1 MLLSELI
8 QTATGRL
15 SSSYPERE
23 AREMV
28 FAFLEHHIGTK
39 RHTHIV
45 EPSFEVSEEAASAAL
60 EAFGRM
66 ASGEPLQYVTGFAD
80 FYGRRFHVNPDVL
93 IPRPETE
100 LLCREVLSYGTNRQ
114 MLQWPPPTSWAPPPS
129 RGWQNAISAYLATRP
144 ETELLCREVLNKV
157 TVASVNEASSDAATG
172 PGICANKYGKGDRS
186 PMPPRGLSPEVTGGL
201 EQNPEFARILDLCT
215 GSGCIAWTL
224 ALEMPGA
231 KVTAVD
237 ISDGA
242 LAVASSQDFSEEAAR
257 TGAVSPTFIKADVLA
272 GPSSFLSDLPQYD
285 IIVSNPPY
293 VMDKEKALMRSNVLD
308 HEPHLALFVSDDDP
322 LIFYRAIAD
331 WSRALL
337 KPDGFGIVEINEALG
352 METADVFTK
361 TGFGNVEIIRDLSDR
376 DRFVRFF

>member
-45 EPSFEVSEEAASAAL
+45 EPSFEVSEDAASAAL

-80 FYGRRFHVNPDVL
+80 FYGRRFHVTPDVL

-129 RGWQNAISAYLATRP
+129 RGWQNAISAYLATRY
-144 ETELLCREVLNKV
+144 ETKD
-157 TVASVNEASSDAATG
+157 TADTF
-172 PGICANKYGKGDRS
+172 K
-186 PMPPRGLSPEVTGGL
+186 
-201 EQNPEFARILDLCT
+201 ILDLCT

-231 KVTAVD
+231 EVTAVD

-242 LAVASSQDFSEEAAR
+242 LAVASSQDFADEISR
-257 TGAVSPTFIKADVLA
+257 TGAVAPSFVKADVLA
-272 GPSSFLSDLPQYD
+272 GPSALQSDLPEYD

-322 LIFYRAIAD
+322 LIFYRSLAVWAK
-331 WSRALL
+331 ALL

-352 METADVFTK
+352 KDTADFFVQA
-361 TGFGNVEIIRDLSDR
+361 GFADVKIAKDLSDR
-376 DRFVRFF
+376 DRFVIFF